1 VINMLLRIF
10 TAFVIVVSLAASA
23 QAANEELVLRL
34 KQLGKAVDDVAI
46 NISKAET
53 DADAELLA
61 NVTRQAFANGLSGER
76 PEIVLEG
83 SRGRCSVVITTPG
96 WRLWSQ
102 AENGQIVD
110 HGATIN

>member
-1 VINMLLRIF
+1 MLKRMIPAIVAVL
-10 TAFVIVVSLAASA
+10 FVASSA
-23 QAANEELVLRL
+23 LANEQLVQML

-46 NISKAET
+46 NISKAQT
-53 DADAELLA
+53 DADAQLLA
-61 NVTRQAFANGLSGER
+61 KVTKQAFANGLSGEK
-76 PEIVLEG
+76 PNIVLEG

-96 WRLWSQ
+96 WRLWSR

>member
-1 VINMLLRIF
+1 MLKRLAL
-10 TAFVIVVSLAASA
+10 TVVAVLVLATSVR
-23 QAANEELVLRL
+23 ANEQLVQML

-61 NVTRQAFANGLSGER
+61 KVTKQAFATGLSGER
-76 PEIVLEG
+76 PNIVLEG

-102 AENGQIVD
+102 AENGQIID
-110 HGATIN
+110 HGAKIH

>member
-1 VINMLLRIF
+1 MPTRVFL
-10 TAFVIVVSLAASA
+10 TVIVLLTLAGSA
-23 QAANEELVLRL
+23 HANEQLVQML

-46 NISKAET
+46 NISNAET
-53 DADAELLA
+53 DADAQLLA
-61 NVTRQAFANGLSGER
+61 QVTKQAFANGLSGEK

-102 AENGQIVD
+102 AQNGKIID
-110 HGATIN
+110 HGAKIN

>member
-1 VINMLLRIF
+1 MLKRLAL
-10 TAFVIVVSLAASA
+10 TVVAVLVLATSVR
-23 QAANEELVLRL
+23 ANEQLVQML

-61 NVTRQAFANGLSGER
+61 NVTKQAFATGLSGEK
-76 PEIVLEG
+76 PEIVLEA

-96 WRLWSQ
+96 WRLWSR

-110 HGATIN
+110 HGATIH

>member
-1 VINMLLRIF
+1 MFRQ
-10 TAFVIVVSLAASA
+10 VVLTVVAVLVLASSA
-23 QAANEELVLRL
+23 RANDELVLRL

-53 DADAELLA
+53 DADAQLLA
-61 NVTRQAFANGLSGER
+61 NVTKQAFANGLSGDR

>member
-1 VINMLLRIF
+1 MLKRLAL
-10 TAFVIVVSLAASA
+10 TVVAVLVLASSVR
-23 QAANEELVLRL
+23 ANEQLVQML

-46 NISKAET
+46 NISKAQT
-53 DADAELLA
+53 DADAQLLA
-61 NVTRQAFANGLSGER
+61 KVTKQAFANGLSGEK
-76 PEIVLEG
+76 PNIVLEG

-96 WRLWSQ
+96 WRLWSH